1 MSWYKGPT
9 LLEALDSLK
18 PPKRPT
24 HKPLRIPIQD
34 AYKISGI
41 GTVPVGR
48 VETGIIKPNMHLT
61 FGPTGIT
68 GDCKSVEMHH
78 EQLVEAIP
86 GDNIGFNVKGLSI
99 TDIKRGYVASDSNN
113 NPA

>member
-1 MSWYKGPT
+1 MIGYKVENIPFVPISGWKGDNIKELSANMPWYKGPT

-48 VETGIIKPNMHLT
+48 VETGIIKPNMHIT
-61 FGPTGIT
+61 FGPTGIK
-68 GDCKSVEMHH
+68 GVCKTVEMHH
-78 EQLVEAIP
+78 E
-86 GDNIGFNVKGLSI
+86 
-99 TDIKRGYVASDSNN
+99 
-113 NPA
+113 